1 VRRHA
6 MTISILVISIWL
18 AAAAL
23 IVGGTALWVVALV
36 DVLRRESAG
45 ENEKLIWILVVI
57 LTGWIGALIYWFV
70 GRDKG
75 TLVSAGSG

>member
-1 VRRHA
+1 

-36 DVLRRESAG
+36 DVLRREFAG